1 MSETSDRPQQIA
13 VDCEALVRQIPG
25 ATPVEHRHDGFWMT
39 APGLD
44 VVAMAELMRRMEA
57 RLSAITGVAAE
68 RGETAIIYHYCLGA
82 STINIRTM
90 TRYRRSHR
98 SHPRPGRRTGASAR
112 SATCTRC
119 LSSGTRIRPAAPPAV
134 FVAWLLS
141 RPTPRRRWPWM
152 TRRSGRTD
160 VALRRRF
167 LPNLPI
173 APSPL
178 SLLRDGL
185 VVR

>member
-82 STINIRTM
+82 AMVNIRTT
-90 TRYRRSHR
+90 TRDGAIPSITPVTRTADWSEREIGDLYGVSFIG
-98 SHPRPGRRTGASAR
+98 HPNPGR
-112 SATCTRC
+112 
-119 LSSGTRIRPAAPPAV
+119 
-134 FVAWLLS
+134 
-141 RPTPRRRWPWM
+141 
-152 TRRSGRTD
+152 
-160 VALRRRF
+160 
-167 LPNLPI
+167 
-173 APSPL
+173 
-178 SLLRDGL
+178 LLRPPSLSPGFFRDACGGGDGCGS
-185 VVR
+185 